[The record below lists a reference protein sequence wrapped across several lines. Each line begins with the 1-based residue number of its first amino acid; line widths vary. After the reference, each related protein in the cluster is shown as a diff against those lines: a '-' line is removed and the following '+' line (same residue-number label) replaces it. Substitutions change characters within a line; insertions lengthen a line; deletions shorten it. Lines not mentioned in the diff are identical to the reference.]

1 MTRGTRR
8 LVQIGY
14 WLSILA
20 GLAVVLA
27 ANPKWI

>member
-1 MTRGTRR
+1 MTRRTSLLRIGFWL
-8 LVQIGY
+8 LV
-14 WLSILA
+14 LA